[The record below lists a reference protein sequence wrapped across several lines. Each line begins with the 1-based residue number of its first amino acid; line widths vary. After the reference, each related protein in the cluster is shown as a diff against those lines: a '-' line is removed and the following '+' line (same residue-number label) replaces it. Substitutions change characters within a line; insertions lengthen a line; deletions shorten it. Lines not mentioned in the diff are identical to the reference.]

1 MKICITGDSI
11 MLTPPKVSY
20 TGYRELR
27 KIIEQADVKGTNLE
41 MVISDGNPFA
51 STFCGGIWLKAS
63 SARLD
68 DLAKYGFE
76 YYGFANNHTMDYS
89 YDGLRDTLKELK
101 KRGFYTSG
109 AGMGLEEANRPAIM
123 SKNGEHVAIF
133 SCTASCDDAA
143 RAGYASPTVS
153 ARPGVNMLR
162 HSEEYMVTPEHLKVI
177 DEIASATCLNARFL
191 KAVRMGIHQLPQGI
205 HRLGRLQFV
214 AGFEDSKNSRCN
226 KMDLERILKSIRD
239 SVQNYNYTIMCI
251 HSHDIKGETDDT
263 PDYYLEEFAHKCI
276 DAGVTAVIGTG
287 THQLKAVEMY
297 KGRPIFYSLGNF
309 IFADEELLVAPYD
322 YYERYGCE
330 VSQSLEEIKKT
341 CSKNGTIGLEYDF
354 MNFRSII
361 PMISVFD
368 EKVEICCYPIELNF
382 NGNKGN
388 KGYPNLAK
396 EKVGKEIFYRLKEL
410 SSVYGTR
417 MELQDGKI
425 VVY

>member
-11 MLTPPKVSY
+11 MLTPPDTSY
-20 TGYRELR
+20 TGYHELR

-68 DLAKYGFE
+68 DLSKYGFE
-76 YYGFANNHTMDYS
+76 YYGIANNHTMDYS
-89 YDGLRDTLKELK
+89 YNGLHDTLKELE
-101 KRGFYTSG
+101 KRRFHTSG
-109 AGMGLEEANRPAIM
+109 AGWGLEEANRPAVVT
-123 SKNGEHVAIF
+123 KNGERVAII

-177 DEIASATCLNARFL
+177 DKIAAATCINARFL
-191 KAVRMGIHQLPQGI
+191 KAVRMGIHRLPLGI

-214 AGFEDSKNSRCN
+214 EGFEDRKNSRCN
-226 KMDLERILKSIRD
+226 KTDLARISKSIRE
-239 SVQNYNYTIMCI
+239 SVRNYDYAIVCV

-276 DAGVTAVIGTG
+276 DAGAIAVIGTG
-287 THQLKAVEMY
+287 THQLKAIEMY
-297 KGRPIFYSLGNF
+297 KDRPIFYSLGNF
-309 IFADEELLVAPYD
+309 IFADEELLAAPHD

-330 VSQSLEEIKKT
+330 ISQSLEEIRKCCTK
-341 CSKNGTIGLEYDF
+341 SGMVGLEYDF

-361 PMISVFD
+361 PIISVV
-368 EKVEICCYPIELNF
+368 KQKMEISCYPIELNF
-382 NGNKGN
+382 NGEKGI
-388 KGYPNLAK
+388 KGYPNLAR
-396 EKVGKEIFYRLKEL
+396 EKVGKEIYNRLKEL

-417 MELQDGKI
+417 MELWDGKI
-425 VVY
+425 IVY